1 MHVSKLLIG
10 AVVGLMLGCGGGGSL
25 ETPATAL
32 EVDPA
37 DISELPFYP
46 HAGRTGVPLDDGR
59 VLFAGGTRSPSYA
72 EFYNPA
78 EGTWV
83 KVGALVQPRWSHA
96 MVRLKDGRVLIA
108 GGQDP
113 DENPAED
120 PTGLDSAEVF
130 DPASGTFSAVA
141 SSQSPFVTP
150 NGALLSDGRVLVVS
164 CGWPE
169 TKAEIYDPKQDSW
182 SAASAPKKCSDDD
195 YLVSIDGGALT
206 TGGGFAFELERFNA
220 KDGTWSKTSPAPRQ
234 YNDHLAVLTDGR
246 VLATGTLLASDDV
259 PDAAVYDPGTDTWEP
274 TPKIPREYTTRDGN
288 GIGVVAAGDQVWRVG
303 GSSETPGETLDQV
316 EVWDAKSNAWSVAKP
331 LKVARSSPI
340 ATALPDGSVLVVG
353 GWGEGKQAPL
363 DSAEILK
370 R

>member
-1 MHVSKLLIG
+1 MQSSKLLIG
-10 AVVGLMLGCGGGGSL
+10 GVVGLMLGCGGGGSL

-46 HAGRTGVPLDDGR
+46 HAGHTGVPLDDGR

-150 NGALLSDGRVLVVS
+150 NGALLLGGRS
-164 CGWPE
+164 
-169 TKAEIYDPKQDSW
+169 
-182 SAASAPKKCSDDD
+182 
-195 YLVSIDGGALT
+195 
-206 TGGGFAFELERFNA
+206 
-220 KDGTWSKTSPAPRQ
+220 
-234 YNDHLAVLTDGR
+234 
-246 VLATGTLLASDDV
+246 
-259 PDAAVYDPGTDTWEP
+259 PDAPCSSISAC
-274 TPKIPREYTTRDGN
+274 
-288 GIGVVAAGDQVWRVG
+288 G
-303 GSSETPGETLDQV
+303 G
-316 EVWDAKSNAWSVAKP
+316 
-331 LKVARSSPI
+331 
-340 ATALPDGSVLVVG
+340 
-353 GWGEGKQAPL
+353 
-363 DSAEILK
+363 
-370 R
+370 